1 MSGRIIVELGQMTVT
16 PRIMRLRCFVGIP
29 CQLPDAAQPLL
40 EELKRLAQ
48 RGIRVVPTAN
58 LHITLKFI
66 GAVDQD
72 QVGFLDSILRNRSSK
87 QAVLNLRCHG
97 IEFLNNSVCL
107 GIESTDTIEQLAL
120 RLYEGF
126 AFLGYAVE
134 EKKFKPHITL
144 ARFDKS
150 AKGLLKNVTA
160 KYSDRHWGDF
170 IFDRYQLYR
179 SETLPEGARYTVLG
193 DYNVSAARGI
203 F

>member
-1 MSGRIIVELGQMTVT
+1 MTET
-16 PRIMRLRCFVGIP
+16 PRIMKLRCFVGIP

-40 EELKRLAQ
+40 EELKRLAL
-48 RGIRVVPTAN
+48 RGVRVVPAAN

-97 IEFLNNSVCL
+97 IEFLDNAVCL
-107 GIESTDTIEQLAL
+107 GIENTDALEQLVS
-120 RLYEGF
+120 RLNEGF

-134 EKKFKPHITL
+134 EKKFIPHITL

-150 AKGLLKNVTA
+150 AKGIVKDVTA
-160 KYSDRHWGDF
+160 EHSDRHWGDF
-170 IFDRYQLYR
+170 TFDRYQLYR
-179 SETLPEGARYTVLG
+179 SETLPEGARYTVIS
-193 DYNVSAARGI
+193 DYPLCG
-203 F
+203 

>member
-1 MSGRIIVELGQMTVT
+1 MSGRIIVELGQMTET

-40 EELKRLAQ
+40 EGLKRLAP
-48 RGIRVVPTAN
+48 RGIRVVPAAN

-107 GIESTDTIEQLAL
+107 GIENTDALEQLVS
-120 RLYEGF
+120 RLNEGF

-134 EKKFKPHITL
+134 EKKFIPHITL

-150 AKGLLKNVTA
+150 ARGLLKDVTA
-160 KYSDRHWGDF
+160 EYSDKHWSGF
-170 IFDRYQLYR
+170 TFDRYQLYR

-193 DYNVSAARGI
+193 DYPLCS
-203 F
+203 